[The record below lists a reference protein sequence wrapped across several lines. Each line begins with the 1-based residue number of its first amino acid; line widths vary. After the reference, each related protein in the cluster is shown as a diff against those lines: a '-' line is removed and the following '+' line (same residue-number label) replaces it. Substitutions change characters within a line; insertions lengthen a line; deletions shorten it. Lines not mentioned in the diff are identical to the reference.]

1 MLFCVVWRYAQ
12 PKMLAFDGCLV
23 QAMDCTFVH
32 TLLFLFQSA
41 IGSFKQISM
50 AASPALAQKNS
61 PAVPSSRSSENDFL
75 SALQKMYVCILPVQG
90 SHPCLHKAIMCM
102 PAQGNQTTIQCLNKA
117 LTICFFEMGGVIV
130 LEQSIDHLLFLK

>member
-1 MLFCVVWRYAQ
+1 MLFCVVLRYAQ
-12 PKMLAFDGCLV
+12 PKMHALQKFEAMSSKMLAFDGCLV

-102 PAQGNQTTIQCLNKA
+102 PAQGNQTTKFVMCA
-117 LTICFFEMGGVIV
+117 LVGHMAIAEN
-130 LEQSIDHLLFLK
+130 